1 MSEIVDAEVVALPAA
16 QVAAGEPSAA
26 APARRKRKVRYKLAL
41 GWLAVLVLAAVFADL
56 LPLADYDKTVGESLR
71 PPGFRLDEPLG
82 TDRLGR
88 SVLSRAV
95 YGARVSLSIGLIGT
109 LIALTI
115 GGLAGLLAAQFKG
128 AVRVV
133 VDILANTVLAVPPII
148 FLLAIV
154 AALQPSNWT
163 LVISLSLLVL
173 PTFARLAKANAM
185 AQMGREYILAANAM
199 GASNSRILFRELM
212 PNAAAPVLAYSFLVV
227 ANLIVAEG
235 ALSFLGLGVPP
246 PHPTW
251 GEMIASGQ
259 ELLQQEPW
267 PVLIPALVLVI
278 TVLALNTI
286 GEELQR
292 KIYARESQ
300 M

>member
-1 MSEIVDAEVVALPAA
+1 
-16 QVAAGEPSAA
+16 
-26 APARRKRKVRYKLAL
+26 
-41 GWLAVLVLAAVFADL
+41 
-56 LPLADYDKTVGESLR
+56 
-71 PPGFRLDEPLG
+71 
-82 TDRLGR
+82 
-88 SVLSRAV
+88 
-95 YGARVSLSIGLIGT
+95 
-109 LIALTI
+109 
-115 GGLAGLLAAQFKG
+115 
-128 AVRVV
+128 VRVV

-199 GASNSRILFRELM
+199 GAGNARILFRELM

-259 ELLQQEPW
+259 ELLQREPW
-267 PVLIPALVLVI
+267 PVLIPAFVLVI

-292 KIYARESQ
+292 KIYARDSQ